1 MSPALKVDLPQQQ
14 GLTLI
19 EVLVALLILAVLA
32 ASSTQVV
39 SQAIDLRLEAEQ
51 RAVAHLCAASL
62 LVEQQL
68 ATEWPDLGT
77 QEGEQPQGHFICYW
91 RIEVQGTPAPR
102 LRRLDIEVGMEA
114 ARTRTLARVSGFV
127 GQP

>member
-1 MSPALKVDLPQQQ
+1 MVIRGPPMSPALKVDLPEQR

-51 RAVAHLCAASL
+51 RAVAHLCA
-62 LVEQQL
+62 
-68 ATEWPDLGT
+68 
-77 QEGEQPQGHFICYW
+77 
-91 RIEVQGTPAPR
+91 
-102 LRRLDIEVGMEA
+102 
-114 ARTRTLARVSGFV
+114 
-127 GQP
+127 